1 MGSHKSKGDDVSKIF
16 TSIFITNFPVTFSDK
31 DLFNACKQYGHAVD
45 AYILIKRSKAKKRR
59 STHVYQKVM
68 GQSGVGNSYVQVVKG
83 NNTSVVTESDHTPTL
98 VLDDECLNTS
108 DLSNSL
114 MGRVKEF
121 ASLSN
126 LKMLIQASK
135 DFTIEGRIVWVEI
148 EGIPFKLWSNNT
160 FKRIASKWGDLLHI
174 DDQDENCFHSKRL
187 CIKTKVG
194 KNIIEAFK
202 IIFRGKV
209 CWIRAKEVTGWVPDF
224 LEESDDEHDSDDDVN
239 EGDLNAVDSDVDEV
253 LETCFEERSQNYNK
267 PEELSTG
274 QKENHSKDPFNIYE
288 LLNKKKDNVES
299 EDKSEHSPQYP
310 PGYTPKDGGHEEGV
324 NDVFKD
330 IGSNKGSK
338 DDVAE
343 SVCSGH
349 FKKLV
354 NPRTGGSNAVDS
366 DVDKVLETC
375 FEERSQNY
383 NKPEELS
390 TGQKENHSEDP
401 FNIYELLNKKKDNVE
416 SEDKSEHSPQYPP
429 GYTPKDG
436 IETFCNNGEN
446 SKKECGEF
454 SQGGHEEGVNDVF
467 KDIGSNKGSKD
478 DVAESVCSGH
488 FKKSVNPRTGGSILN
503 LMEELVKVG
512 QTMGYNMD
520 GCMNNMTEI
529 IESQGVKEGFR

>member
-1 MGSHKSKGDDVSKIF
+1 
-16 TSIFITNFPVTFSDK
+16 
-31 DLFNACKQYGHAVD
+31 
-45 AYILIKRSKAKKRR
+45 
-59 STHVYQKVM
+59 M

-83 NNTSVVTESDHTPTL
+83 NNTSVVAESDHTPTL

-126 LKMLIQASK
+126 LKMVLHKEGFNNIKIQYMGEFWWLWNLNSEASK
-135 DFTIEGRIVWVEI
+135 
-148 EGIPFKLWSNNT
+148 KLFMLMW
-160 FKRIASKWGDLLHI
+160 
-174 DDQDENCFHSKRL
+174 Q
-187 CIKTKVG
+187 
-194 KNIIEAFK
+194 
-202 IIFRGKV
+202 
-209 CWIRAKEVTGWVPDF
+209 EVTGWAPAF
-224 LEESDDEHDSDDDVN
+224 LRISDEHASDDDVI
-239 EGDLNAVDSDVDEV
+239 EGEFKCSRHEV
-253 LETCFEERSQNYNK
+253 ERSPKTCFEERSQYK
-267 PEELSTG
+267 
-274 QKENHSKDPFNIYE
+274 
-288 LLNKKKDNVES
+288 VE
-299 EDKSEHSPQYP
+299 
-310 PGYTPKDGGHEEGV
+310 G
-324 NDVFKD
+324 
-330 IGSNKGSK
+330 
-338 DDVAE
+338 
-343 SVCSGH
+343 
-349 FKKLV
+349 
-354 NPRTGGSNAVDS
+354 
-366 DVDKVLETC
+366 
-375 FEERSQNY
+375 
-383 NKPEELS
+383 
-390 TGQKENHSEDP
+390 
-401 FNIYELLNKKKDNVE
+401 
-416 SEDKSEHSPQYPP
+416 DKSEHSPQYPP